1 MGTGYNP
8 RIVTDGLIF
17 ALDAANPRCYAG
29 TGLTAY
35 DLRNSSYTGSL
46 QNNVGFGT
54 SNIGSFNFNGSNSY
68 ITFQPNSIFNMG
80 TGDFT
85 VLAWHKTTKKSD
97 YTTIM
102 AIDDGNGTGI
112 ILYTTITSG
121 VLRNW
126 VAGSPKNGN
135 IDICTGTWNLVGLVR
150 ASGTCTQYV
159 NAVSDATFAAAGSLT
174 ITGRSLTVG
183 QNAGT
188 YYYNGDIAQVQ
199 IYNRALSVT
208 EIRQMYNATKGRYGL

>member
-68 ITFQPNSIFNMG
+68 IIFQPNSVFNMG
-80 TGDFT
+80 TSDFT

-199 IYNRALSVT
+199 IYNRALSAT